1 MIKIEKKKQLQ
12 KQEEELLLKFELI
25 KSDFK
30 ELLTKINKD

>member
-1 MIKIEKKKQLQ
+1 MIKIEKKKKLKKQ
-12 KQEEELLLKFELI
+12 KEELLLKFELI